1 MQLHVVPAKAGTH
14 AEVNEIALAAWRQTQ
29 HGVPLSREV
38 ISGSAGNDDFEGN
51 D

>member
-1 MQLHVVPAKAGTH
+1 MQLHVVPAKAAH